1 MLPISSYEMLFDPS
15 RYTFLNAYGELLRV
29 KDVCKVL
36 GIGRTTLY
44 DLINRG
50 RLKGIKMSR
59 RDTYFKRLE
68 IMRFLDEA
76 ARNELVTPT
85 LKRSISQNTPQD

>member
-1 MLPISSYEMLFDPS
+1 MLPISPYQMLFDPS
-15 RYTFLNAYGELLRV
+15 RYTFLN
-29 KDVCKVL
+29 
-36 GIGRTTLY
+36 
-44 DLINRG
+44 G

-59 RDTYFKRLE
+59 RDTYFMRLE

>member
-1 MLPISSYEMLFDPS
+1 MFFDVPKATIVNT
-15 RYTFLNAYGELLRV
+15 RVELL
-29 KDVCKVL
+29 DVREACQML
-36 GIGRTTLY
+36 GIGRTTFY
-44 DLINRG
+44 NFINTG

-59 RDTYFKRLE
+59 RDTYFMRLE